1 MVYFLSCITHC
12 VLQAYQKRAIE
23 HGPIY
28 KEKIAT
34 ISTVVVSDPE
44 EYAKVIRTEGR
55 YPLRREMEPMAHYRR
70 QKHMD
75 LGLVNE

>member
-1 MVYFLSCITHC
+1 MKQLQITF
-12 VLQAYQKRAIE
+12 QAYQKRAID

-44 EYAKVIRTEGR
+44 EYAKVIRSESK
-55 YPLRREMEPMAHYRR
+55 YPIRREMEPIAHYRR
-70 QKHMD
+70 QKGLD